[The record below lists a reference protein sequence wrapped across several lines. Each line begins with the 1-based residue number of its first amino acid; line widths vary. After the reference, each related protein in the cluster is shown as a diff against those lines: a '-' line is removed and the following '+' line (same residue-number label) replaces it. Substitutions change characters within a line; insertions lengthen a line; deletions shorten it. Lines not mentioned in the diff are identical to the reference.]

1 MAVLGTF
8 AQASRTNSG
17 VRTEL
22 HDYAVDGAEPVEL
35 VQVAGAEHG
44 LLGATRGRFC
54 VTTSTISTPPS
65 GQIDDALQA
74 E

>member
-22 HDYAVDGAEPVEL
+22 HAY
-35 VQVAGAEHG
+35 
-44 LLGATRGRFC
+44 
-54 VTTSTISTPPS
+54 S
-65 GQIDDALQA
+65 GSKPRVGCAALPCCGDPF
-74 E
+74 